1 MPHLIFINQLIIID
15 AMHLVAAEWCT
26 ANNMFVNWNF
36 RIIENSNFVS
46 NGLWYEW
53 KRARLASGCECE
65 YIRTFQRLMSLDI
78 ICTLKAWMTMQKSM
92 LVPFIQLLFILS
104 ISFLCFVVSSLTN
117 RWKHITPFFWYPFLL
132 CFFLN
137 TVIAFFFI
145 YLKITTKTSKH
156 RKKKQQK

>member
-1 MPHLIFINQLIIID
+1 MSSYNYYHYYQQHAKQSTWEPHLIFINQLIIID

-92 LVPFIQLLFILS
+92 LVPFIH
-104 ISFLCFVVSSLTN
+104 SFNCSSSSRYHFYVLSSLLSL
-117 RWKHITPFFWYPFLL
+117 IVG
-132 CFFLN
+132 N
-137 TVIAFFFI
+137 T
-145 YLKITTKTSKH
+145 
-156 RKKKQQK
+156 